1 VKGILQEVSGNVV
14 KIDSKYYDASQVIHF
29 LPKSTNIE
37 VEFSVDNNNKL
48 TYIKPTGIQKT
59 PKSLTPKKMSRQPK
73 QFKQPS
79 DRSEKIAKQLLLKI
93 ADNKTNNFSYNS
105 IDEALDALDKTYQKL
120 KEKYL
125 DELK

>member
-1 VKGILQEVSGNVV
+1 MKGILQEVSGNVV

-59 PKSLTPKKMSRQPK
+59 PQGQGLCREHHRVLPQRTG
-73 QFKQPS
+73 
-79 DRSEKIAKQLLLKI
+79 
-93 ADNKTNNFSYNS
+93 S
-105 IDEALDALDKTYQKL
+105 I
-120 KEKYL
+120 
-125 DELK
+125 